1 MEICLITGTSTGIG
15 HATALHLAR
24 LGYKVYASM
33 RNAAKAGPLRERAA
47 AENLPL
53 VIETL
58 DVSDNQSMLSCVQR
72 IIAAEGRID
81 VLVNNAGLSSS
92 SPIETYPEDEHRAMF
107 EANYWGPVKLTQA
120 VLPSMCAHGR
130 GAIVNISSLV
140 GRLAWANQGAYCA
153 SKFAM
158 EAFSEALAQE
168 VAPLGIRV
176 AIIEPG
182 VIASA
187 IFENTPVHYD
197 RASPYKSA
205 MRRNGR
211 FFNIGIAKIHLAT
224 KGKACQDRKLMS
236 CINAIN
242 VKTWIGLCISK
253 RLSFRQDI
261 VKLTA
266 RLTHRCQDVV
276 TGPIQN
282 SVKPGDLIARKAFP
296 QGFDDRNAARYRGFI
311 SKSDI
316 SLFCLERKLSTMM
329 CNQRL
334 VRSNNGFAS
343 GDRGLTGFLCDTIFA
358 ANELNIDI
366 RVGIPGHR
374 NGIVV
379 PIKARQ
385 IDAAITVDISR

>member
-211 FFNIGIAKIHLAT
+211 FFNIGIANATPAETVAEVIAEALSAEQPQLRYPVGFGSEIMARRAAMKDEDFIALGALDDPDYYQALRDHL
-224 KGKACQDRKLMS
+224 GIELEPP
-236 CINAIN
+236 
-242 VKTWIGLCISK
+242 VK
-253 RLSFRQDI
+253 D
-261 VKLTA
+261 
-266 RLTHRCQDVV
+266 
-276 TGPIQN
+276 
-282 SVKPGDLIARKAFP
+282 
-296 QGFDDRNAARYRGFI
+296 
-311 SKSDI
+311 
-316 SLFCLERKLSTMM
+316 
-329 CNQRL
+329 
-334 VRSNNGFAS
+334 
-343 GDRGLTGFLCDTIFA
+343 
-358 ANELNIDI
+358 
-366 RVGIPGHR
+366 
-374 NGIVV
+374 
-379 PIKARQ
+379 
-385 IDAAITVDISR
+385 

>member
-153 SKFAM
+153 SKFAVIGFTQSLAH
-158 EAFSEALAQE
+158 ELAEHKINVNAVCPGTTLTERTGYIAAALNEQDAPTQDATQTMVGSLAE
-168 VAPLGIRV
+168 QTPLGRV
-176 AIIEPG
+176 AEPED
-182 VIASA
+182 VARTVAFLASA
-187 IFENTPVHYD
+187 ESDYTTGV
-197 RASPYKSA
+197 ALLVA
-205 MRRNGR
+205 G
-211 FFNIGIAKIHLAT
+211 GI
-224 KGKACQDRKLMS
+224 QM
-236 CINAIN
+236 
-242 VKTWIGLCISK
+242 
-253 RLSFRQDI
+253 
-261 VKLTA
+261 
-266 RLTHRCQDVV
+266 
-276 TGPIQN
+276 
-282 SVKPGDLIARKAFP
+282 
-296 QGFDDRNAARYRGFI
+296 
-311 SKSDI
+311 
-316 SLFCLERKLSTMM
+316 
-329 CNQRL
+329 
-334 VRSNNGFAS
+334 
-343 GDRGLTGFLCDTIFA
+343 
-358 ANELNIDI
+358 
-366 RVGIPGHR
+366 
-374 NGIVV
+374 
-379 PIKARQ
+379 
-385 IDAAITVDISR
+385 